1 MPLSSSQYTLPPYE
15 DYAPS
20 PTVVDRSLSVSD
32 WTPTPPPPDI
42 HGHPEMEH
50 VHIFNLQQTSRNLQ
64 SLRPTQKTSNLP
76 SYTASSSEEPQY
88 LALPTYRVKC
98 VSSTGFMNRKPD
110 MTVTRVDEGLEY
122 PVADARF
129 DRLTAKTTITYTE
142 AGKEQ
147 ALELE
152 SGMTQK
158 YTLVV
163 DDMICH
169 WQPGPTKRIL
179 ELITLDDLLLAS
191 FAYAQEPNYTGYA
204 PPTKQGEAGVL
215 HVSEKLVDGQIAL
228 EQVLCSAVVMVE
240 RKKRRAAKMGAM
252 EGSMGCGI
260 GGGYA

>member
-1 MPLSSSQYTLPPYE
+1 MPLSSSQDTPPPYGC
-15 DYAPS
+15 YAPS
-20 PTVVDRSLSVSD
+20 STPVDRSLSATD
-32 WTPTPPPPDI
+32 WTPTPPPDVN
-42 HGHPEMEH
+42 GHPEMEH
-50 VHIFNLQQTSRNLQ
+50 VHTFQLQQTSRNLQ
-64 SLRPTQKTSNLP
+64 TLKPTQKTSNLP
-76 SYTASSSEEPQY
+76 SYTASSLEEPQY
-88 LALPTYRVKC
+88 LSLPTYKVKS
-98 VSSTGFMNRKPD
+98 VFSTGFMSRKPD
-110 MTVTRVDEGLEY
+110 MIVTRVDEGQEIR
-122 PVADARF
+122 VADARF
-129 DRLTAKTTITYTE
+129 DRLTASTSITYTDG
-142 AGKEQ
+142 GKEQ
-147 ALELE
+147 VLELE

-158 YTLVV
+158 YTLVI

-169 WQPGPTKRIL
+169 WQPGPTKRIM

-260 GGGYA
+260 AGGAA